1 MKLCSIFVD
10 EAGQSG
16 IWSIRFDG
24 ETESEFH
31 RLFDSMLNTEWLYKF
46 FTANSS
52 DLESGYFDNVEVGEA
67 IIKTIRE
74 VEAIDRVLH
83 RYASGGFSEMGVSLQ
98 HLFKP
103 LNNHEYSILPLQ
115 LSKAR
120 LYTGWVRL
128 YAVRIAENCY
138 VVTGG
143 AIKLTRLMNRP
154 HLQEELNKLKLV
166 KRFLQSLNV
175 MYPEDLKN
183 YSI

>member
-10 EAGQSG
+10 ENRQSG
-16 IWSIRFDG
+16 IWSVRIGGESGNEFRRFIDNA
-24 ETESEFH
+24 
-31 RLFDSMLNTEWLYKF
+31 LDSEWLHHF
-46 FTANSS
+46 FMNNRS
-52 DLESGYFDNVEVGEA
+52 DLESGYFGEIDVGEA

-74 VEAIDRVLH
+74 MTTIDRVLI
-83 RYASGGFSEMGVSLQ
+83 RYASGGFAEMGVSLQ

-138 VVTGG
+138 VITGG
-143 AIKLTRLMNRP
+143 AIKLTMQMDRP
-154 HLQEELNKLKLV
+154 HLQEELRKLQLV
-166 KRFLQSLNV
+166 KRFLQSMNV